1 MYIQCLEKCYGVSL
15 NAKANFSHFFAID
28 TDADEQKQRKFLSLL
43 NILKYDYII
52 RVGKSEPVF
61 LNKTSESAV
70 FAPISIRNFYH
81 SFVRSFFFNRNTISI
96 KCYI

>member
-70 FAPISIRNFYH
+70 FVAYRYLRRKESFLFPLAIRHQFIY
-81 SFVRSFFFNRNTISI
+81 FW
-96 KCYI
+96 